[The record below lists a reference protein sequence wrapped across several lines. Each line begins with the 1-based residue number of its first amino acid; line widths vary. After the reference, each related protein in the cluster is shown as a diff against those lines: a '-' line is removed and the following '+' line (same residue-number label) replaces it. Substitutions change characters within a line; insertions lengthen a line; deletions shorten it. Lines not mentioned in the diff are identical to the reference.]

1 MKNTIRLLSLV
12 LVLVMMLSSLAACGK
27 KEPAETQKPST
38 SENTPTT
45 QAPIVTEGNDP
56 AVTQKPAET
65 KPAETEP
72 PVVDKWADVNFE
84 GEEIIISLSE
94 YVPIWVSQLGAGHVN
109 HYIEGIDQYSTDSVQ
124 NAVFDRNRKVSE
136 KLGINPKYT
145 YYKYTSREDETVQV
159 IENFVLADL
168 EEAPD
173 IVSTMSYGVVRAA
186 IKGLLYNVLSDGEG
200 KNYFDIKNEYGW
212 YEDFMKEITLDKEKL
227 YILAG
232 DYFIDVLRYANGV
245 LVNIDMYNDLFASEG
260 GIDSLYETVNSGEW
274 TYDEL
279 MRCADVAYI
288 DNGAMDVN
296 SSTFGAVALDAWI
309 YRDMFSTSGLDV
321 FEEVD
326 GQIRYRENISDI
338 HTFLDKMLDMFA
350 HDSFLNPAT
359 QGGTAPIIAP
369 IFTGNR
375 ALFMLD
381 QPVLSLEGSQIRNME
396 HPVGM
401 LPYPKY
407 KQDAEYGALVS
418 DNGNVGGILYNSD
431 KFTPASAFLQ
441 MMCEESYGGKGTLIY
456 EYYDVTLKYK
466 YSANAGQVKMLEIIR
481 EGLSCPKSL
490 LFDNYFAKNVSMQ
503 TYGGLIRAIAKS
515 NTNTFASDW
524 ASQYSAVQGSLEETI
539 VKYGD
544 QD

>member
-1 MKNTIRLLSLV
+1 MKKTLRVLSFMLV
-12 LVLVMMLSSLAACGK
+12 FVIILASLAACGGEK
-27 KEPAETQKPST
+27 TPVETQKPSE
-38 SENTPTT
+38 SEKAPTT
-45 QAPIVTEGNDP
+45 QEPSVTNTPSIQEP
-56 AVTQKPAET
+56 AVTEAPTA
-65 KPAETEP
+65 
-72 PVVDKWADVNFE
+72 DKWADVNFN
-84 GEEIIISLSE
+84 GSE
-94 YVPIWVSQLGAGHVN
+94 LIVNLNENEPTVVVNAGATNGIK
-109 HYIEGIDQYSTDSVQ
+109 YIQGPDEYTTDTVQ
-124 NAVFDRNRKVSE
+124 NAVFDRNNKVT
-136 KLGINPKYT
+136 KALNLNIKYT
-145 YYKYTSREDETVQV
+145 HGTYASMTTLPI
-159 IENFVLADL
+159 IENFVLSDLADS
-168 EEAPD
+168 PD
-173 IVSTMSYGVVRAA
+173 IIQAPGYDMVRAG
-186 IKGLLYNVLSDGEG
+186 IKGLLYNALTKDEE
-200 KNYFDIKNEYGW
+200 KNYFDLTKENGW
-212 YEDFMKEITLDKEKL
+212 YTDYMFENTLDRSKIFL
-227 YILAG
+227 LAG

-338 HTFLDKMLDMFA
+338 HTFIDKMLDMFS

-407 KQDAEYGALVS
+407 KQDAKYGALVS

-539 VKYGD
+539 VKYGN
-544 QD
+544 QN